1 MKSTSKIFVFLG
13 VFLTLILLV
22 AIPLI
27 TIKNTTLIWF
37 IIPIFVFWLTG
48 VSLYTYIFKNMVNT
62 QLLLFGL
69 ILGICINLFAIALTN
84 YFFANWVFK
93 KAYIILL
100 INILFSMIILY
111 FLRFK
116 IKSFLFNLF
125 STFNKS
131 STFGYLCIIIFL
143 TLLLICSFSVFGKIT
158 QYGYMYKDLHATDLL
173 HHMTLISELKKEVP
187 PYNVYFSGEIL
198 HYYWLSHLL
207 PAFIYSLNANAS
219 LKELILLSTYF
230 YALLFTCILILFLK
244 QYFKDNKIIFLLL
257 FISLL
262 MYSYNDLFVLI
273 KWLTLH
279 LPKNLIDFLNLKYF
293 IVDEWGQEYT
303 NYSHGWFRAFM
314 VEPQCSLSLSIVLL
328 LIIIANK
335 YSFLPKSR
343 SIVGLQAFL
352 LGINLAV
359 DAFIGLVFGVAYA
372 IAVIYELFFAKK
384 AKQCFISL
392 CTMILIGGFIVFC
405 LFILQIF
412 EFGKSYLTIQPYS
425 KMIIMSI
432 PYFIIDYGP
441 MFVFG
446 VFGIIYVVS
455 RKISSQSSVRFLTVL
470 LVISLFF
477 MFFVN
482 IEGIGSTQM
491 IRKAGKIFRIP
502 LLIFSG
508 VFLSNVLFKSN
519 IVSKR
524 NAAVVGILTL
534 IALPTPFID
543 VYTINNTKGVAK
555 EYFVSSAEMEAYQWI
570 KENTEENAIV
580 QDLPGALTPLAAFA
594 ERRTALGDWEHAR
607 CYGIGVQR
615 VSERHKE
622 IYRELFGSKSTDKKV
637 KIIKKYNINYIVI
650 DQKTVKKFPN
660 VIKKFDK
667 FPQYF
672 SKVYCQAGVTIYKCW

>member
-1 MKSTSKIFVFLG
+1 MSFIIIKSL
-13 VFLTLILLV
+13 
-22 AIPLI
+22 
-27 TIKNTTLIWF
+27 TLIWF
-37 IIPIFVFWLTG
+37 IIALLSFLSIGLSFYIL
-48 VSLYTYIFKNMVNT
+48 IFKNSNINSHI
-62 QLLLFGL
+62 FIYGL
-69 ILGICINLFAIALTN
+69 ILGTCINLFIIALTN
-84 YFFANWVFK
+84 YFFDNWAFK

-100 INILFSMIILY
+100 INIFFSMIILY
-111 FLRFK
+111 FIRFK

-125 STFNKS
+125 STFNKT

-143 TLLLICSFSVFGKIT
+143 TLLLICSFSAFGKIT
-158 QYGYMYKDLHATDLL
+158 QYGHMYKDLHATDLL
-173 HHMTLISELKKEVP
+173 HHMTLISELNKKIP
-187 PYNVYFSGEIL
+187 PQNVYFSGETL

-207 PAFIYSLNANAS
+207 PAFIYSLNE
-219 LKELILLSTYF
+219 KVPIRDLILFSTYF
-230 YALLFTCILILFLK
+230 YALLFICVLIFLLK
-244 QYFKDNKIIFLLL
+244 QYFKGDKIVLLL
-257 FISLL
+257 LLMSLL
-262 MYSYNDLFVLI
+262 LYSYNDLFVFF
-273 KWLTLH
+273 
-279 LPKNLIDFLNLKYF
+279 KNLVSFLPQSLINFLHIKYF

-314 VEPQCSLSLSIVLL
+314 VEPQCSLSLSIVFL

-343 SIVGLQAFL
+343 SIAGLQAFL

-392 CTMILIGGFIVFC
+392 CTMILIGGFILLC

-412 EFGKSYLTIQPYS
+412 EFGKSYLTIQPYK
-425 KMIIMSI
+425 KMIMLSI

-441 MFVFG
+441 MFIFG
-446 VFGIIYVVS
+446 VLGITYIISRRVAPPNNLKFLIILLIVS
-455 RKISSQSSVRFLTVL
+455 I
-470 LVISLFF
+470 FF

-482 IEGIGSTQM
+482 IEDIGSTQM

-524 NAAVVGILTL
+524 NAAVVSILTL

-555 EYFVSSAEMEAYQWI
+555 EYFISSAEMEGYQWI

-622 IYRELFGSKSTDKKV
+622 IYRELFGGKSIDKKV
-637 KIIKKYNINYIVI
+637 KIIKKYNIRYIVI
-650 DQKTVKKFPN
+650 NRKTVKKFPN

-667 FPQYF
+667 FSQYF
-672 SKVYCQAGVTIYKCW
+672 LKVYCRPEVTIYKCLLN

>member
-1 MKSTSKIFVFLG
+1 MSFIIIKSV
-13 VFLTLILLV
+13 
-22 AIPLI
+22 
-27 TIKNTTLIWF
+27 TLIWF
-37 IIPIFVFWLTG
+37 IIVLLSFLLTG
-48 VSLYTYIFKNMVNT
+48 LSFYILIFKNSNINSHV
-62 QLLLFGL
+62 FIYGL
-69 ILGICINLFAIALTN
+69 ILGTCINLFIIALTN
-84 YFFANWVFK
+84 YFFDNWAFK

-100 INILFSMIILY
+100 INIFFSMIILY

-131 STFGYLCIIIFL
+131 STFGYFCIIIFL
-143 TLLLICSFSVFGKIT
+143 TLLLICSFSAFGKIT
-158 QYGYMYKDLHATDLL
+158 QYGHMYKDLHSTDLL
-173 HHMTLISELKKEVP
+173 HHMTVISELNKKIP
-187 PYNVYFSGEIL
+187 PQNVYFSGETL

-207 PAFIYSLNANAS
+207 PAFIYSLNE
-219 LKELILLSTYF
+219 KVPIRDLILFSTYF
-230 YALLFTCILILFLK
+230 YALLFICVLIFLLK
-244 QYFKDNKIIFLLL
+244 QYFKDDKIVLLL
-257 FISLL
+257 LLMSLL
-262 MYSYNDLFVLI
+262 LYSYNDLFVFF
-273 KWLTLH
+273 
-279 LPKNLIDFLNLKYF
+279 KNLVSFLPQSLINFMHIKYF
-293 IVDEWGQEYT
+293 IMDEWGQEYT

-314 VEPQCSLSLSIVLL
+314 VEPQCSLSLSIVLFSM
-328 LIIIANK
+328 IIANK
-335 YSFLPKSR
+335 YGFLANSKP
-343 SIVGLQAFL
+343 IAGLQAFL

-372 IAVIYELFFAKK
+372 IAVIYELFFTKK

-392 CTMILIGGFIVFC
+392 CTMILIGGFILLC

-412 EFGKSYLTIQPYS
+412 EFGKSYLTIQPYK
-425 KMIIMSI
+425 KMIFLSI
-432 PYFIIDYGP
+432 LYFIIDYGP
-441 MFVFG
+441 MFIFG
-446 VFGIIYVVS
+446 VLGIIYVVS

-491 IRKAGKIFRIP
+491 IRKAGKVFRIP

-508 VFLSNVLFKSN
+508 IFLSNILSN
-519 IVSKR
+519 FSFLLKKKAIIVS
-524 NAAVVGILTL
+524 ILTL

-555 EYFVSSAEMEAYQWI
+555 EYFVSSVEMEAYQWI

-607 CYGIGVQR
+607 CYGIGIQR

-622 IYRELFGSKSTDKKV
+622 IYRELFGGKSIDKKV
-637 KIIKKYNINYIVI
+637 KIIKKYNIRYIVI
-650 DQKTVKKFPN
+650 NRKTVKKFPN

>member
-1 MKSTSKIFVFLG
+1 MSFIIIKSV
-13 VFLTLILLV
+13 
-22 AIPLI
+22 
-27 TIKNTTLIWF
+27 TLIWF
-37 IIPIFVFWLTG
+37 IIVLLSFLLTG
-48 VSLYTYIFKNMVNT
+48 LSFYILIFKNSNINSHV
-62 QLLLFGL
+62 FIYGL
-69 ILGICINLFAIALTN
+69 ILGTCINLFIIALTN
-84 YFFANWVFK
+84 YFFDNWAFK

-100 INILFSMIILY
+100 INIFFSMIILY

-125 STFNKS
+125 STFNKTS
-131 STFGYLCIIIFL
+131 AFGYLCIISFL
-143 TLLLICSFSVFGKIT
+143 GLLLTCSYCAFGKPT

-173 HHMTLISELKKEVP
+173 HHMTVVSELNKEVP
-187 PYNVYFSGEIL
+187 PQNVYFSGETL

-207 PAFIYSLNANAS
+207 PAFIYSLNE
-219 LKELILLSTYF
+219 KVPIRDLILFSTYF
-230 YALLFTCILILFLK
+230 YALLFICVLIFLLK
-244 QYFKDNKIIFLLL
+244 QYFKDDKIVLLL
-257 FISLL
+257 LLMSLL
-262 MYSYNDLFVLI
+262 LYSYNDLFVFF
-273 KWLTLH
+273 
-279 LPKNLIDFLNLKYF
+279 KNLVSFLPQSLINFMHIKYF
-293 IVDEWGQEYT
+293 IMDEWGQEYT

-314 VEPQCSLSLSIVLL
+314 VEPQCSLSLSIVLFSM
-328 LIIIANK
+328 IIANK
-335 YSFLPKSR
+335 YGFLANSKP
-343 SIVGLQAFL
+343 IAGLQTFL

-392 CTMILIGGFIVFC
+392 CTMILIGGFILLC

-412 EFGKSYLTIQPYS
+412 EFGKSYLTIQPYK
-425 KMIIMSI
+425 KMIFLSI

-441 MFVFG
+441 MFIFG
-446 VFGIIYVVS
+446 VLGIIYVVS

-491 IRKAGKIFRIP
+491 IRKAGKVFRIP

-508 VFLSNVLFKSN
+508 IFLSNILSN
-519 IVSKR
+519 FSFLLKKKAIIVS
-524 NAAVVGILTL
+524 ILTL

-555 EYFVSSAEMEAYQWI
+555 EYFVSSVEMEAYRWI

-622 IYRELFGSKSTDKKV
+622 IYRELFGGKSIDKKV
-637 KIIKKYNINYIVI
+637 KIIKKYNIRYIVI
-650 DQKTVKKFPN
+650 NRKTVKKFPN

-672 SKVYCQAGVTIYKCW
+672 SKVYCQAGVTIYKCLVN

>member
-1 MKSTSKIFVFLG
+1 MSFIIIKSV
-13 VFLTLILLV
+13 
-22 AIPLI
+22 
-27 TIKNTTLIWF
+27 TLIWF
-37 IIPIFVFWLTG
+37 IIVLLSFLLTG
-48 VSLYTYIFKNMVNT
+48 LSFYILIFKNSNT
-62 QLLLFGL
+62 NSHIFIYGL
-69 ILGICINLFAIALTN
+69 ILGTCINLFIIALTN
-84 YFFANWVFK
+84 YFFDNWAFK

-100 INILFSMIILY
+100 INIFFSMIILY

-131 STFGYLCIIIFL
+131 STFGYFCIIIFL
-143 TLLLICSFSVFGKIT
+143 TLLLICSFSAFGKIT
-158 QYGYMYKDLHATDLL
+158 QYGHMYKDLHSTDLL
-173 HHMTLISELKKEVP
+173 HHMTVISELNKKIP
-187 PYNVYFSGEIL
+187 PQNVYFSGETL

-207 PAFIYSLNANAS
+207 PAFIYSLNE
-219 LKELILLSTYF
+219 KVPIRDLILFSTYF
-230 YALLFTCILILFLK
+230 YALLFICVLIFLLK
-244 QYFKDNKIIFLLL
+244 QYFKDDKIVLLL
-257 FISLL
+257 LLMSLL
-262 MYSYNDLFVLI
+262 LYSYNDLFVFF
-273 KWLTLH
+273 
-279 LPKNLIDFLNLKYF
+279 KNLVSFLPQSLINFMHIKYF
-293 IVDEWGQEYT
+293 IMDEWGQEYT

-314 VEPQCSLSLSIVLL
+314 VEPQCSLSLSIVLFSM
-328 LIIIANK
+328 IIANK
-335 YSFLPKSR
+335 YGFLANSKP
-343 SIVGLQAFL
+343 IAGLQAFL

-372 IAVIYELFFAKK
+372 IAVIYELFFTKK

-392 CTMILIGGFIVFC
+392 CTMILIGGFILLC

-412 EFGKSYLTIQPYS
+412 EFGKSYLTIQPYK
-425 KMIIMSI
+425 KMIFLSI
-432 PYFIIDYGP
+432 LYFIIDYGP
-441 MFVFG
+441 MFIFG
-446 VFGIIYVVS
+446 VLGIIYVVS

-491 IRKAGKIFRIP
+491 IRKAGKVFRIP

-508 VFLSNVLFKSN
+508 IFLSNILSN
-519 IVSKR
+519 FSFLLKKKAIIVS
-524 NAAVVGILTL
+524 ILTL

-555 EYFVSSAEMEAYQWI
+555 EYFVSSVEMEAYQWI

-607 CYGIGVQR
+607 CYGIGIQR

-622 IYRELFGSKSTDKKV
+622 IYRELFGGKSIDKKV
-637 KIIKKYNINYIVI
+637 KIIKKYNIRYIVI
-650 DQKTVKKFPN
+650 NRKTVKKFPN